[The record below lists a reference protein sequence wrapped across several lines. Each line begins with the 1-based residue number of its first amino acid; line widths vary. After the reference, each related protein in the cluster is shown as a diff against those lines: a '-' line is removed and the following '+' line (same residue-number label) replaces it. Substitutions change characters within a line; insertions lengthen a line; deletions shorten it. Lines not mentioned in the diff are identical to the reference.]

1 MSSTNDNSEIL
12 RRLGRLEDQDNKLS
26 SAVQELIITS
36 TKLSMTLE
44 QMNKLEPRI
53 TILENELSNTKVVV
67 SAIKWLSITVIGCAI
82 TVLTSVGIQRVISS
96 ASGG

>member
-12 RRLGRLEDQDNKLS
+12 RRLERLEDQDNKLS

>member
-12 RRLGRLEDQDNKLS
+12 RRLERLEDQDTKLS